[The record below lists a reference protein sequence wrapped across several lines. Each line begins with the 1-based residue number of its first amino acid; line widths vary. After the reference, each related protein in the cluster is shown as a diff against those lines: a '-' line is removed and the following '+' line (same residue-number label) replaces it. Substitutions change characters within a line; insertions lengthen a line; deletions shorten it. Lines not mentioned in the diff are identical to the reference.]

1 MQNFIF
7 YDFETSGLSSAFD
20 QPLQFA
26 AIVTDENLVELERVN
41 IRCQIAPHIL
51 PSPYALHVTNIHPEQ
66 TVDPSLPNP
75 FEFAQTL
82 QEFIAKW
89 SPACWLGYNT
99 IAFDEPMMRQMFYQN
114 LQPEIFA
121 TQMNGNTRLDVMKM
135 VMATHAETPEVL
147 SD

>member
-26 AIVTDENLVELERVN
+26 AIVTDGNLVELERVD

-66 TVDPSLPNP
+66 TVEPSLPNP

-114 LQPEIFA
+114 LQPEIFLH
-121 TQMNGNTRLDVMKM
+121 R
-135 VMATHAETPEVL
+135 
-147 SD
+147 

>member
-75 FEFAQTL
+75 FEFA
-82 QEFIAKW
+82 
-89 SPACWLGYNT
+89 
-99 IAFDEPMMRQMFYQN
+99 
-114 LQPEIFA
+114 
-121 TQMNGNTRLDVMKM
+121 
-135 VMATHAETPEVL
+135 
-147 SD
+147 